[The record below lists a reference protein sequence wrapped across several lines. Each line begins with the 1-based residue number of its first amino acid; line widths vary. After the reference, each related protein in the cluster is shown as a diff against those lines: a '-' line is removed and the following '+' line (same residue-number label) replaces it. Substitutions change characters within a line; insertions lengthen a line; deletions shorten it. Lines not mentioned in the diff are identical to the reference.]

1 MPGGRRWICGW
12 MLWQARLQCKLDIEP
27 GSAYGWRSWPE
38 DQGLLRGQSV
48 ASTKSPEGRLQAGLR
63 LAQVMRI
70 TSVCKTLAKKLSG
83 FLRWWATRAPKRW
96 SARLQYTLFRRS

>member
-48 ASTKSPEGRLQAGLR
+48 ASTKSPEGH
-63 LAQVMRI
+63 
-70 TSVCKTLAKKLSG
+70 CTLGCGGG
-83 FLRWWATRAPKRW
+83 FCD
-96 SARLQYTLFRRS
+96 Y